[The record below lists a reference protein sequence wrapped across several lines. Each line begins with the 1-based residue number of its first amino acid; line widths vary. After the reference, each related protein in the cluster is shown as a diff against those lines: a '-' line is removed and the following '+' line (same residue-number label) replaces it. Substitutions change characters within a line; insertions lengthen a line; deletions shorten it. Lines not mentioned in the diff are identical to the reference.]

1 LKAFSGNAWTSS
13 NSNTVAVT
21 TNKVGSAPTITNVSA
36 VNLTT
41 NSLKVTFT
49 GSADGIPAT
58 TKYQYYTTPPGVS
71 GIADATGILDGS
83 FVITGLSSGTA
94 YGVTMRALSGTAW
107 TSADSIKYNDVSTNT
122 FGSKPS
128 LSVANG
134 TGKITVTYSQAT
146 AGTTGT
152 TFFYSLNG
160 GALTAAPSSPFDLSG
175 ASFTGTSPYSVYVLA
190 RNPAGD
196 ISSNTITGNVFGSQ
210 PTVSVA
216 NGTGKI
222 TVTYSQATTGTTG
235 TTFFYSLNG
244 GALTAAPASPF
255 DLSGASFTGTS
266 PYSVYV
272 LARNPA
278 GDISSN
284 TITGN
289 VFGSQPTVSVA
300 NGTGK
305 ITVTYSQATV
315 GSGTTTFFYSL
326 NGGALT
332 AAPSSPFDLSGAS
345 FTGTSPYSV
354 YVLARNPAGDISS
367 NTITGNVFGSQPTV
381 SVANGTGKITVTYSQ
396 ATVGSGTTTFFYSLN
411 GGALTA
417 APSSP
422 FDLSGASF
430 TGTSPYSVYVLAR
443 NPAGDISSNTITGNV
458 FGSQPSLSV
467 TNGTGKIT
475 VTYSQATA
483 GTTGTTFF
491 YSLNGGALTTAP
503 ASPFDLSGASFT
515 GTSPYSV
522 YVLARNPAGDI
533 SSNTIT
539 GNVFGSQPTLS
550 VANGTGK
557 ITVTYSQATAGT
569 TGTTFF
575 YSLNGGAL
583 TAAPS
588 SPFDLS
594 GSALTNTS
602 PYSVYVLARNPAGDI
617 SSNTATGNVFGS
629 TPTGTA
635 TSGLNKLTIGFSQN
649 TMGTSPT
656 TYYYN
661 FDGSSNNLTKGPVT
675 SPFDISNISTTQT
688 VYIVAS
694 NPAGNLI
701 STGIVGTP
709 YITGS
714 APSGFSVTPSTT
726 LNRLNIAFNAS
737 TGGNPSTFIY
747 YYLYLDASATPFKTG
762 KYTDVSSSFI
772 TSVSS
777 DLHTITVKTKAYI
790 SDASASNTANAIW
803 TTADI
808 SGQATPYYTAS
819 SPKNMAI
826 VPVQNTTNLARV
838 TFTTPDVIGNP
849 ALTVYQYSLNNTA
862 GFGDALNL
870 QTDGST
876 NTFTINLSSGTFYTI
891 YFRASRRGTV
901 AWNGPYVTGTVT
913 TNSIGNNPT
922 FSYTSTQPNQI
933 SVSYSQSIIG
943 TSPTSYYYYLN
954 GVKSSLIS
962 TASNGT
968 FIVQDLTNTT
978 ANYYSLYMLASNAG
992 GDISSNAPQVINF
1005 LGSAPLIGTVTP
1017 GVNQLSVEFTQS
1029 AVGSLPTTYYYSAD
1043 GTTKLGT
1050 GTTTSPLLI
1059 TGISTTTTFYIIA
1072 NNAAGDIRSVLSGSG
1087 TPYLIG
1093 LAPIIRTVTPG
1104 KNSLIVDFSGSI
1116 GGVPAP
1122 TTYLYSLD
1130 GGTYIDANTVV
1141 SPMTIGK
1148 LTQSKEYVVT
1158 IVAQNAG
1165 GITVASNSVAGTP
1178 IIDAGGVVTP
1188 ATFWTQQYWTKTSYW
1203 KRQSFWSRR
1212 R

>member
-1 LKAFSGNAWTSS
+1 
-13 NSNTVAVT
+13 
-21 TNKVGSAPTITNVSA
+21 
-36 VNLTT
+36 
-41 NSLKVTFT
+41 
-49 GSADGIPAT
+49 
-58 TKYQYYTTPPGVS
+58 
-71 GIADATGILDGS
+71 
-83 FVITGLSSGTA
+83 
-94 YGVTMRALSGTAW
+94 
-107 TSADSIKYNDVSTNT
+107 
-122 FGSKPS
+122 
-128 LSVANG
+128 
-134 TGKITVTYSQAT
+134 
-146 AGTTGT
+146 
-152 TFFYSLNG
+152 
-160 GALTAAPSSPFDLSG
+160 
-175 ASFTGTSPYSVYVLA
+175 
-190 RNPAGD
+190 
-196 ISSNTITGNVFGSQ
+196 
-210 PTVSVA
+210 
-216 NGTGKI
+216 
-222 TVTYSQATTGTTG
+222 
-235 TTFFYSLNG
+235 
-244 GALTAAPASPF
+244 
-255 DLSGASFTGTS
+255 
-266 PYSVYV
+266 
-272 LARNPA
+272 
-278 GDISSN
+278 
-284 TITGN
+284 
-289 VFGSQPTVSVA
+289 
-300 NGTGK
+300 
-305 ITVTYSQATV
+305 
-315 GSGTTTFFYSL
+315 
-326 NGGALT
+326 
-332 AAPSSPFDLSGAS
+332 
-345 FTGTSPYSV
+345 
-354 YVLARNPAGDISS
+354 
-367 NTITGNVFGSQPTV
+367 
-381 SVANGTGKITVTYSQ
+381 
-396 ATVGSGTTTFFYSLN
+396 
-411 GGALTA
+411 
-417 APSSP
+417 
-422 FDLSGASF
+422 
-430 TGTSPYSVYVLAR
+430 
-443 NPAGDISSNTITGNV
+443 
-458 FGSQPSLSV
+458 
-467 TNGTGKIT
+467 
-475 VTYSQATA
+475 
-483 GTTGTTFF
+483 
-491 YSLNGGALTTAP
+491 
-503 ASPFDLSGASFT
+503 
-515 GTSPYSV
+515 
-522 YVLARNPAGDI
+522 
-533 SSNTIT
+533 
-539 GNVFGSQPTLS
+539 
-550 VANGTGK
+550 
-557 ITVTYSQATAGT
+557 
-569 TGTTFF
+569 
-575 YSLNGGAL
+575 
-583 TAAPS
+583 
-588 SPFDLS
+588 
-594 GSALTNTS
+594 
-602 PYSVYVLARNPAGDI
+602 
-617 SSNTATGNVFGS
+617 
-629 TPTGTA
+629 
-635 TSGLNKLTIGFSQN
+635 
-649 TMGTSPT
+649 MGTSPT